1 MKPIIELKNA
11 GYTYPD
17 GTRALEN
24 ITLEIM
30 KKDKIAVIGPN
41 GCGKS
46 TLLMLLG
53 GLFAPTSGSTK
64 MFNVKITKRTAGNDR
79 LMNSMRKRIGI
90 VFQDPDVQLFSPTV
104 FDDIAFGLLY
114 QNKTK
119 EEVQEKVHSVLRLL
133 GIESIAGKHPYALSG
148 GEKRKAALATAL
160 VLEPD
165 VLLLDEPTADLDPE
179 SKKELVKIV
188 HKLQRNGKTTI
199 TATHDTRT
207 AHKIASK
214 AVMLNRKLL
223 SLKNW

>member
-1 MKPIIELKNA
+1 MGAVIELENA

-17 GTRALEN
+17 GTRALES
-24 ITLEIM
+24 ITLKVRE
-30 KKDKIAVIGPN
+30 KDRVAVIGPN
-41 GCGKS
+41 GSGKS
-46 TLLMLLG
+46 TLLMLLA
-53 GLFAPTSGSTK
+53 GLFVPTSGTVRI
-64 MFNVKITKRTAGNDR
+64 FNVNINKKTAGDDG
-79 LMNSMRKRIGI
+79 LMNPVRKRIGI

-114 QNKTK
+114 QNKSR
-119 EEVQEKVHSVLRLL
+119 EEIHRKVNSVLRLL

-188 HKLQRNGKTTI
+188 CKLQRNGKTTI
-199 TATHDTRT
+199 TATHDTGT
-207 AHKIASK
+207 ARKIASK

-223 SLKNW
+223 AFKDW